1 MLITPD
7 FILDAITEQAY
18 NPEEH
23 SLFIATIE
31 VVSGNPAKNIAIRFV
46 IYPDPG
52 WRLLPTAMSST
63 IFGSSFALSTTP
75 LKA

>member
-1 MLITPD
+1 MSIPPD

-52 WRLLPTAMSST
+52 
-63 IFGSSFALSTTP
+63 
-75 LKA
+75 